1 MAKKYKITVYGKT
14 GCDKCKVLNQR
25 LDNLLEKD
33 EWQDFEKSYLNIETE
48 EGIVSFCKAEC
59 INPQRIPAFVVEEQH
74 PEKQRYVPLRNP
86 RPGQSDEVCKKT
98 RLHHIMGL
106 QTDYS
111 DQGRGVISPKMI
123 KRVLE
128 EARQV

>member
-1 MAKKYKITVYGKT
+1 
-14 GCDKCKVLNQR
+14 
-25 LDNLLEKD
+25 
-33 EWQDFEKSYLNIETE
+33 
-48 EGIVSFCKAEC
+48 
-59 INPQRIPAFVVEEQH
+59 
-74 PEKQRYVPLRNP
+74 
-86 RPGQSDEVCKKT
+86 VCKKT